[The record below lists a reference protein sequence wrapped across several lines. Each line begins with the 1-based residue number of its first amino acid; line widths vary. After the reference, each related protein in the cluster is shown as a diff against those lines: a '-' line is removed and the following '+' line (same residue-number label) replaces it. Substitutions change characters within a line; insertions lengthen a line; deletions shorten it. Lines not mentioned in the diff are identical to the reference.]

1 MSTFISDYLVQL
13 ENQWKEIDLLIVEAG
28 NSLNRGDT
36 AFYDSLCR
44 SISVLM
50 VAHMEGYLKGVTKCL
65 VGDLNDHLK
74 FKELPAAIQRTH
86 CKKYLGFDQ
95 DVLPKYQMVMT
106 EMIDDL
112 SSSDIKISFE
122 PFLFDNNRNPKP
134 ESLKIVC
141 CRFGVNDIFANLH
154 ESIFDNTFESD
165 VILSRQLRRFEKL
178 VKLATNEFPYRAK
191 VTNFGLM
198 PKKYNGAR
206 TLWQSFL
213 DNLNQ
218 IRHKIAHGNT
228 FENFDG
234 IADLKRRRDQVK
246 LLKLVVTYVLCA
258 KVCI

>member
-1 MSTFISDYLVQL
+1 M
-13 ENQWKEIDLLIVEAG
+13 A
-28 NSLNRGDT
+28 
-36 AFYDSLCR
+36 
-44 SISVLM
+44 
-50 VAHMEGYLKGVTKCL
+50 
-65 VGDLNDHLK
+65 
-74 FKELPAAIQRTH
+74 
-86 CKKYLGFDQ
+86 
-95 DVLPKYQMVMT
+95 
-106 EMIDDL
+106 EMIEDL
-112 SSSDIKISFE
+112 SSSNDFKVSFE

-134 ESLKIVC
+134 ESLKIIC

-154 ESIFDNTFESD
+154 ESIFDNIFESD
-165 VILSRQLRRFEKL
+165 VILSRQLSRFEKL

-191 VTNFGLM
+191 VTNFGLV
-198 PKKYNGAR
+198 PKKYNGTR
-206 TLWQSFL
+206 TLWQGFL